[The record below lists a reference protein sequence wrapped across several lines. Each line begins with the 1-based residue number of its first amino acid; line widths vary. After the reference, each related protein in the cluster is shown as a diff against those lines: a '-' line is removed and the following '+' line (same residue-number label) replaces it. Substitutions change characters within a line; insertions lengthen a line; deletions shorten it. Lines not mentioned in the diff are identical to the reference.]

1 MISSDLTCPTCR
13 TSLSGTKIAA
23 GILWTCQTC
32 SGAVVNSAVLRKYLK
47 NETVNELWHTA
58 MKQSTPSRRAC
69 PSCKRA
75 LRVFATSRDGR
86 RINLD
91 LCKACQLMWFDKN
104 ELEAFPK
111 APEAKPPEIKQTLA
125 MAEAQFQANVED
137 RKLSA
142 ENIVGMA
149 FEVIFLILRAFVFR
163 R

>member
-1 MISSDLTCPTCR
+1 MNDLICPTCG

-32 SGAVVNSAVLRKYLK
+32 SGAAVNSAVLRKYLK
-47 NETVNELWHTA
+47 NETVNELWRTA
-58 MKQSTPSRRAC
+58 MTQSTPSRRAC
-69 PSCKRA
+69 PSCKQA
-75 LRVFATSRDGR
+75 LRVFATSRNGR
-86 RINLD
+86 RISLD

-111 APEAKPPEIKQTLA
+111 APEGKPAEIKQTLA
-125 MAEAQFQANVED
+125 MAEAQFGTNVEG
-137 RKLSA
+137 REWSA
-142 ENIVGMA
+142 EGIVGIA

>member
-1 MISSDLTCPTCR
+1 MNDLICPTCK

-32 SGAVVNSAVLRKYLK
+32 SGAAVNSAVLRKYLR
-47 NETVNELWHTA
+47 NETVNELWRTA
-58 MKQSTPSRRAC
+58 MTQSTPSRRAC

-75 LRVFATSRDGR
+75 LRVFATNRDGR
-86 RINLD
+86 QISLD
-91 LCKACQLMWFDKN
+91 LCKSCQLMWFDKN

-111 APEAKPPEIKQTLA
+111 APESKPAEIKQALT
-125 MAEAQFQANVED
+125 MAEAQFQVNAEG

-142 ENIVGMA
+142 ENIVGIA
-149 FEVIFLILRAFVFR
+149 FEVIFLILRAVVFR